1 MHIVCRNGYLECVM
15 KFIEH
20 NISTDMVNENLDT
33 PLSVAITE
41 KHEHIAIYLLHNAPG
56 NLEMFNNVSKYIRF
70 RIKNV

>member
-1 MHIVCRNGYLECVM
+1 MHIVCRNDYLECVM

-41 KHEHIAIYLLHNAPG
+41 KHENIAIYLLHNAPG
-56 NLEMFNNVSKYIRF
+56 NLEMFNNVSKCLIL
-70 RIKNV
+70 